1 MSLRVRVLISILGLF
16 LILGA
21 GCAKR
26 VQICP
31 APQDNP
37 EHHYLMGMKLIERSE
52 LKDAYAHF
60 DRGVFCDKKYGP
72 AHGGLALATALMVV
86 EEKGLDYKNRDV
98 YKAYQRLDSAW
109 KYAGDKE
116 QEFAYRLASMRV
128 YTALKP
134 EAWLK
139 AVVKDYKKALKLDL
153 GEPFL
158 YYEGVEAAHYFMG
171 AAYFEAREFSDA
183 RDSLS
188 LLLGRK
194 GEGKW
199 NEGADRLWRKTDNVV
214 RAIAGYTIGNVG
226 KEISV
231 METVSRADMA
241 ALLVDELKIDKLFA
255 GRIPVTSKLPVLKR
269 GRIPADVADS
279 PLREE
284 ILTVIKWGIRGLEP
298 VYDNVEARYI
308 FNPGAPVTRKEFA
321 LTLEDVIIKLTGD
334 ESIAAAF
341 FGHSRSPYPD
351 VPPASPWY
359 NAVMNVTTR
368 FLMET
373 ELSGEFRPDDPVD
386 GAEAILAI
394 RLLRQKMIIY

>member
-1 MSLRVRVLISILGLF
+1 MSRWTNILVSILGLF

-26 VQICP
+26 VQICQ
-31 APQDNP
+31 APEDNP
-37 EHHYLMGMKLIERSE
+37 QHHYLRGMDLIERSE
-52 LKDAYAHF
+52 FKDAYDRF
-60 DRGVFCDKKYGP
+60 DRGVSCDKEYGP
-72 AHGGLALATALMVV
+72 GHGGLALATALMVV

-109 KYAGDKE
+109 KYAGDEE
-116 QEFAYRLASMRV
+116 QEFAYHLASMRV

-139 AVVKDYKKALKLDL
+139 TVVRDHKKAFKLDL
-153 GEPFL
+153 DEPVL

-171 AAYFEAREFSDA
+171 AAYFEAREFLRA

-188 LLLGRK
+188 LVLGMK

-199 NEGADRLWRKTDNVV
+199 NEGAEKLWKQTDKLV
-214 RAIAGYTIGNVG
+214 RAIAGRTIGNVG

-241 ALLVDELKIDKLFA
+241 ALLVDELKIDRLFA
-255 GRIPVTSKLPVLKR
+255 GRIPVISELPVLKQS
-269 GRIPADVADS
+269 RIPVDVADS
-279 PLREE
+279 PLRDE
-284 ILTVIKWGIRGLEP
+284 ILTMIKWNIRGLEP
-298 VYDNVEARYI
+298 VYDNAEAAYV
-308 FNPGAPVTRKEFA
+308 FNPGAPVARKEFA
-321 LTLEDVIIKLTGD
+321 LALEDIIIRLTGD
-334 ESIAAAF
+334 ETIAAAF
-341 FGHSRSPYPD
+341 FGHQRSPYPD

-368 FLMET
+368 SIMET

-394 RLLRQKMIIY
+394 RALRQKMNIY